1 MSTSAAVPFAVRRHP
16 AMVPLFAREIRYELL
31 KLGRRRAFT
40 LATIGFPVMFYLL
53 FGVANRHAGDGTFLV
68 AKYLLA
74 GYSAF
79 GVVGAALFGV
89 GVGLGTE
96 RAAGWLDLKRSSP
109 MPPAAYLLA
118 KCATAVVFGMVICTI
133 LMGIGTTLG
142 GVHLAA
148 QEAATLLA
156 YTAAG
161 AVPFAAMGLVLALL
175 APASALPGVVNLVYL
190 PMSFCSG
197 LWMPL
202 EALPHW
208 LQRVAPALPT
218 YHLAQLMLG
227 IFGYGQP
234 GSAAGHWEALAGF
247 TLLMLGVAWMVF
259 QRAEQRS

>member
-1 MSTSAAVPFAVRRHP
+1 MATIPVALPIGTRRRAP
-16 AMVPLFAREIRYELL
+16 IFPLFLREIKYELL
-31 KLGRRRAFT
+31 KLLRRRTFS

-53 FGVANRHAGDGTFLV
+53 FGVANRRAADGSFQI

-79 GVVGAALFGV
+79 GVVGAALFGI
-89 GVGLGTE
+89 GVGLSIE
-96 RAAGWLDLKRSSP
+96 RTAGWLDLKRSSP
-109 MPPAAYLLA
+109 MPPAAYLVV
-118 KCATAVVFGMVICTI
+118 KCSTAVVFGLIICT
-133 LMGIGTTLG
+133 IGTTLA
-142 GVHLAA
+142 GVHLTAPETA
-148 QEAATLLA
+148 RLLA

-175 APASALPGVVNLVYL
+175 VPASATPGVINLLYL

-202 EALPHW
+202 NALPHW
-208 LQRVAPALPT
+208 LQSLAPALPT

-227 IFGYGQP
+227 IFAYSQP
-234 GSAAGHWEALAGF
+234 GNAATHWEALAGF
-247 TLLMLGVAWMVF
+247 TLLMLGIAWLIF